1 MSVVAVNVGVG
12 VPLPAN
18 GRIQVRVDRYLLPS
32 TVSRQSF
39 ALTEASGAPIGAN
52 YVVSYDPVTLT
63 VTLAADSGRPW
74 VVPGQPYKLRLPV
87 ADADPQG
94 FGLRAIDGSP
104 LAPGTLRDVSFV
116 VSKDSAPEAEV
127 TDPRIDFCRDVQPVL
142 TAKCGGKLCHG
153 SSAETAAA
161 GLMLGTFGDVQATA
175 TGRVAHG
182 SATGARRSL
191 PNDPGSVFGVDM
203 PLVDKGN
210 AANSWLLYKVL
221 LAAPPASPIAGDL
234 ACPSAGKRTQD
245 PPVAIARPATSPDAV
260 EQAILND
267 YVLGREMPYPST
279 GPADYR
285 TQPLSFAERVRL
297 RLWIDQGAVG
307 ESCAACSEPVAEV
320 DGGAP
325 DSGASDAGDGGL
337 PVPSDAGTD

>member
-1 MSVVAVNVGVG
+1 M
-12 VPLPAN
+12 PLPAN
-18 GRIQVRVDRYLLPS
+18 GRIQLRFDRYLLPS

-39 ALTEASGAPIGAN
+39 ALTEASGASIGTN

-63 VTLAADSGRPW
+63 VTLSADSGRPW
-74 VVPGQPYKLRLPV
+74 VVAGQPYKLRLPV
-87 ADADPQG
+87 ADEDPQG
-94 FGLRAIDGSP
+94 FGVRAIDGSP
-104 LAPGTLRDVSFV
+104 LAGGTLRDISFV

-142 TAKCGGKLCHG
+142 TAKCSGKLCHG
-153 SSAETAAA
+153 SSAESAAA
-161 GLMLGTFGDVQATA
+161 GLMLATFGDVQATA

-182 SATGARRSL
+182 SATGARRRL
-191 PNDPGSVFGVDM
+191 ANDPGSVFGIDM

-221 LAAPPASPIAGDL
+221 LAAPPSSPINGDL
-234 ACPSAGKRTQD
+234 TCPGSGKTAQD
-245 PPVAIARPATSPDAV
+245 PPVPIAQPPFSPDAI

-267 YVLGREMPYPST
+267 YVLGREMPYPGT

-285 TQPLSFAERVRL
+285 TQPLTFAERVRL

-307 ESCAACSEPVAEV
+307 ESCGACSEPVSSAL
-320 DGGAP
+320 DAGAGDAGAGDAGG
-325 DSGASDAGDGGL
+325 SDAGGSDAGL
-337 PVPSDAGTD
+337 PDASDAGTD

>member
-1 MSVVAVNVGVG
+1 MNHSRLAVVVLGPLPIVAASLVITNWWRPGGRSVV
-12 VPLPAN
+12 
-18 GRIQVRVDRYLLPS
+18 
-32 TVSRQSF
+32 
-39 ALTEASGAPIGAN
+39 SGNHI
-52 YVVSYDPVTLT
+52 LH
-63 VTLAADSGRPW
+63 AD
-74 VVPGQPYKLRLPV
+74 
-87 ADADPQG
+87 
-94 FGLRAIDGSP
+94 
-104 LAPGTLRDVSFV
+104 
-116 VSKDSAPEAEV
+116 E
-127 TDPRIDFCRDVQPVL
+127 PR
-142 TAKCGGKLCHG
+142 T
-153 SSAETAAA
+153 
-161 GLMLGTFGDVQATA
+161 
-175 TGRVAHG
+175 
-182 SATGARRSL
+182 
-191 PNDPGSVFGVDM
+191 
-203 PLVDKGN
+203 
-210 AANSWLLYKVL
+210 
-221 LAAPPASPIAGDL
+221 PPASPIAGDL

-279 GPADYR
+279 GPTDYR